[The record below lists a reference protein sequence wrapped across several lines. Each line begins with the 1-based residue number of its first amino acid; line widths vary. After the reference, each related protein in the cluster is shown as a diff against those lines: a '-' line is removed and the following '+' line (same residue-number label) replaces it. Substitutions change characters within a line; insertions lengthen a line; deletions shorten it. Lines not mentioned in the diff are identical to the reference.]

1 MDVKQQQLT
10 LATHRHAP
18 PLAASIILTLKY
30 RSVSVR
36 DGQTT
41 RRQVLRRIRT
51 DIVCFSLTVD
61 AASEAI
67 KGEVRVCVC
76 GVCMCVCVCVRGCV
90 CVCVCVCAD
99 WTLSVT
105 AIEKREVLASV
116 ASLHTHTQSRT
127 VGLNIVSRSL
137 GCFPLNTA
145 QKSWAETA

>member
-1 MDVKQQQLT
+1 MRGRAVVAAQCRTDTAVTFCCSGGGPRQPWSSGLAPVSRCHSSIPFSHSSQSLIGLLDSVDVKQQQLT

-76 GVCMCVCVCVRGCV
+76 GGNRER
-90 CVCVCVCAD
+90 
-99 WTLSVT
+99 SVT
-105 AIEKREVLASV
+105 
-116 ASLHTHTQSRT
+116 
-127 VGLNIVSRSL
+127 
-137 GCFPLNTA
+137 
-145 QKSWAETA
+145 